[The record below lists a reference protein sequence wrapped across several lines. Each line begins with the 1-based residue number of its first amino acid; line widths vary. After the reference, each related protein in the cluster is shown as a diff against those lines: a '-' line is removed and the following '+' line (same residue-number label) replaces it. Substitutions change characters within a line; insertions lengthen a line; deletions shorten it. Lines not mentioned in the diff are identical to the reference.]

1 MDSLSTPEVS
11 RVLARIYHEADSTD
25 PAVFDHIIAE
35 IDRTGGPK
43 SAQYWAKELDR
54 AYMPV
59 APDVGRFL
67 YMLTRARRPRL
78 IVEFGTSFGI
88 SAIHLASALRDN
100 GAGRLIA
107 TELNPIKAAKARE
120 NLRSTGLADLVELR
134 EGDAL
139 QTLRHGLDA
148 GIDMVLLDGWK
159 EIYLPV
165 LQLLE
170 PHLGPGAL
178 VIADDTTVYPESVT
192 PYLDYVRK
200 DDSGYLS
207 VAIPLDDGL
216 ELSFRTDAARPRSDK
231 VS

>member
-11 RVLARIYHEADSTD
+11 RVLSRIYHEAESTD

-59 APDVGRFL
+59 APDVGRLL
-67 YMLTRARRPRL
+67 YMLVRTRRPQL
-78 IVEFGTSFGI
+78 VVEFGTSFGI
-88 SAIHLASALRDN
+88 SAIHIASALRD
-100 GAGRLIA
+100 GGGGRLIA

-120 NLRSTGLADLVELR
+120 NLRAAGLADLVELR

-139 QTLRHGLDA
+139 QTLRQGLDA
-148 GIDMVLLDGWK
+148 GVDMVLLDGWK
-159 EIYLPV
+159 EIYMQV
-165 LQLLE
+165 LNLLE

-192 PYLDYVRK
+192 PYLEYVRNHEN
-200 DDSGYLS
+200 GYLS

-216 ELSFRTDAARPRSDK
+216 ELSFRTGAARAPSGDA
-231 VS
+231 S

>member
-11 RVLARIYHEADSTD
+11 RVLTRVYQEAESTD

-35 IDRTGGPK
+35 IDRTGAPK

-59 APDVGRFL
+59 APEVGRLL
-67 YMLTRARRPRL
+67 YILTRTHRPQVV
-78 IVEFGTSFGI
+78 VEFGTSFGI

-100 GAGRLIA
+100 GAGRLVA
-107 TELNPIKAAKARE
+107 TELNPIKTAKARE
-120 NLRSTGLADLVELR
+120 NLRFAGLADLVDLR

-139 QTLRHGLDA
+139 QTLSHGLEA
-148 GIDMVLLDGWK
+148 GVDMVLLDGWK

-170 PHLGPGAL
+170 PHLNPGAL

-192 PYLDYVRK
+192 PYLEYVRK
-200 DDSGYLS
+200 DGNGYLS
-207 VAIPLDDGL
+207 VAVPLDDGL
-216 ELSFRTDAARPRSDK
+216 ELSVWTGAERIRSDK
-231 VS
+231 AS

>member
-1 MDSLSTPEVS
+1 MDSLSTPQVT
-11 RVLARIYHEADSTD
+11 RVLDRIYREAERTD

-35 IDRTGGPK
+35 IERTGGPK

-59 APDVGRFL
+59 APDVGRLL
-67 YMLTRARRPRL
+67 YILTRARRPRL

-100 GAGRLIA
+100 GAGRLVC
-107 TELNPIKAAKARE
+107 TELNPIKAARARE
-120 NLRSTGLADLVELR
+120 NLRSTGLADLVDLR

-139 QTLRHGLDA
+139 QTLTHGLDE
-148 GIDMVLLDGWK
+148 GVDMVLLDGWK

-170 PHLGPGAL
+170 PRLNPGAL

-192 PYLDYVRK
+192 PYLEYVRK
-200 DDSGYLS
+200 EESGYLS
-207 VAIPLDDGL
+207 VSVPLDDGL
-216 ELSFRTDAARPRSDK
+216 ELSFCAGGGRARAGDAP
-231 VS
+231 

>member
-1 MDSLSTPEVS
+1 MDSLSTPEVC
-11 RVLARIYHEADSTD
+11 RVLTRVYQEAESTD
-25 PAVFDHIIAE
+25 PGVFDHIIAE
-35 IDRTGGPK
+35 IDRTGAPK

-59 APDVGRFL
+59 APEVGRLL
-67 YMLTRARRPRL
+67 YILTRTHRPKV

-100 GAGRLIA
+100 SAGRLVA

-120 NLRSTGLADLVELR
+120 NLRFAGLADLVDLR

-139 QTLRHGLDA
+139 QTLGQGLEA
-148 GIDMVLLDGWK
+148 GVDMVLLDGWK
-159 EIYLPV
+159 EIYLQV

-170 PHLGPGAL
+170 PHLNPGAL

-192 PYLDYVRK
+192 PYLEYVRK
-200 DDSGYLS
+200 DGNGYLS
-207 VAIPLDDGL
+207 VAVPLDDGL
-216 ELSFRTDAARPRSDK
+216 ELSFWTGTERVRSNK
-231 VS
+231 AS

>member
-11 RVLARIYHEADSTD
+11 RVLARIYSEADSTD

-35 IDRTGGPK
+35 IERTGGPK
-43 SAQYWAKELDR
+43 SAQYWAKELDK

-59 APDVGRFL
+59 APEVGRLL
-67 YMLTRARRPRL
+67 YILTRTRRPRL
-78 IVEFGTSFGI
+78 VVEFGTSFGI

-100 GAGRLIA
+100 GAGRLVA
-107 TELNPIKAAKARE
+107 TELNPIKAARARE

-139 QTLRHGLDA
+139 QTLTQGFEG

-170 PHLGPGAL
+170 PHLNPGAL

-192 PYLDYVRK
+192 PYLEYVRK
-200 DDSGYLS
+200 EGNGYLS
-207 VAIPLDDGL
+207 VAVPLDDGL
-216 ELSFRTDAARPRSDK
+216 ELSFVTSAGR
-231 VS
+231 VQ

>member
-11 RVLARIYHEADSTD
+11 RVLARIYREADSTD

-35 IDRTGGPK
+35 IERTGGPK
-43 SAQYWAKELDR
+43 SAQYWAKELDK

-59 APDVGRFL
+59 APEVGRLL
-67 YMLTRARRPRL
+67 YILTRTRRPRL
-78 IVEFGTSFGI
+78 VVEFGTSFGI

-107 TELNPIKAAKARE
+107 TELNPIKAARARE
-120 NLRSTGLADLVELR
+120 NLRSTGLADRVELR

-139 QTLRHGLDA
+139 QTLTQGFDG

-170 PHLGPGAL
+170 PHLNPGAL

-192 PYLDYVRK
+192 PYLEYVRK
-200 DDSGYLS
+200 EGNGYLS
-207 VAIPLDDGL
+207 VAVPLDDGL
-216 ELSFRTDAARPRSDK
+216 ELSFCTSARHVQQGK
-231 VS
+231 VC

>member
-11 RVLARIYHEADSTD
+11 RVLDRIYREADSTD

-35 IDRTGGPK
+35 IERTGGPK
-43 SAQYWAKELDR
+43 SAQYWSKELDK

-59 APDVGRFL
+59 APEVGRLL
-67 YMLTRARRPRL
+67 YILTRTRRPQVV
-78 IVEFGTSFGI
+78 VEFGTSFGI

-107 TELNPIKAAKARE
+107 TELNPIKAARARE
-120 NLRSTGLADLVELR
+120 NLRSTGLADLVDLR

-139 QTLRHGLDA
+139 QTLTQGFEA

-159 EIYLPV
+159 EIYLSV

-170 PHLGPGAL
+170 PHLNPGAL

-192 PYLDYVRK
+192 PYLEYVRK
-200 DDSGYLS
+200 EGNGYLS
-207 VAIPLDDGL
+207 VAVPLDDGL
-216 ELSFRTDAARPRSDK
+216 ELSFCASARR
-231 VS
+231 VQ

>member
-11 RVLARIYHEADSTD
+11 SVLARIYREADSTD

-35 IDRTGGPK
+35 IERTGGPK
-43 SAQYWAKELDR
+43 SAQYWAKELDK

-59 APDVGRFL
+59 APEVGRLL
-67 YMLTRARRPRL
+67 YILTRTRRPRL
-78 IVEFGTSFGI
+78 VVEFGTSFGI

-107 TELNPIKAAKARE
+107 TELNPIKAARARE
-120 NLRSTGLADLVELR
+120 NLRSTGLADRVDLR

-139 QTLRHGLDA
+139 QTLTQGFEG

-159 EIYLPV
+159 EIYLSV

-170 PHLGPGAL
+170 PHLNPGAL

-192 PYLDYVRK
+192 PYLEYVRK
-200 DDSGYLS
+200 EGNGYLS
-207 VAIPLDDGL
+207 VAVPLDDGL
-216 ELSFRTDAARPRSDK
+216 ELSFCTSARR
-231 VS
+231 VQ

>member
-11 RVLARIYHEADSTD
+11 RVLARIYSEADRTD

-35 IDRTGGPK
+35 IERTGGPK
-43 SAQYWAKELDR
+43 SAQYWAKELDK

-59 APDVGRFL
+59 APEVGRLL
-67 YMLTRARRPRL
+67 YILTRTRRPQL
-78 IVEFGTSFGI
+78 VVEFGTSFGI

-107 TELNPIKAAKARE
+107 TELNPIKAARARE

-139 QTLRHGLDA
+139 QTLTQGFDG

-170 PHLGPGAL
+170 PHLNPGAL

-192 PYLDYVRK
+192 PYLEYVRK
-200 DDSGYLS
+200 EGNGYLS
-207 VAIPLDDGL
+207 VAVPLDDGL
-216 ELSFRTDAARPRSDK
+216 ELSFCASARR
-231 VS
+231 VQ

>member
-11 RVLARIYHEADSTD
+11 RVLARIYREAESTD

-35 IDRTGGPK
+35 IERTGGPK
-43 SAQYWAKELDR
+43 SAQYWAKELDK

-59 APDVGRFL
+59 APEVGRLL
-67 YMLTRARRPRL
+67 YILTRTRRPRL
-78 IVEFGTSFGI
+78 VVEFGTSFGI

-107 TELNPIKAAKARE
+107 TELNPIKAARARE
-120 NLRSTGLADLVELR
+120 NLRSTGLADRVDLR

-139 QTLRHGLDA
+139 QTLTQGFEG

-159 EIYLPV
+159 EIYLSV

-170 PHLGPGAL
+170 PHLNPGAL

-192 PYLDYVRK
+192 PYLEYVRK
-200 DDSGYLS
+200 EDNGYLS
-207 VAIPLDDGL
+207 VAVPLDDGL
-216 ELSFRTDAARPRSDK
+216 ELSFCTSARR
-231 VS
+231 VQ

>member
-11 RVLARIYHEADSTD
+11 RVLARIYSEADSTD

-35 IDRTGGPK
+35 IERTGGPK
-43 SAQYWAKELDR
+43 SAQYWAKELDK

-59 APDVGRFL
+59 APEVGRLL
-67 YMLTRARRPRL
+67 YILTRARRPRL
-78 IVEFGTSFGI
+78 VVEFGTSFGI
-88 SAIHLASALRDN
+88 SAIHLASALRDS
-100 GAGRLIA
+100 GAGRLVA
-107 TELNPIKAAKARE
+107 TELNPIKAARARE

-139 QTLRHGLDA
+139 QTLTQGFEG

-170 PHLGPGAL
+170 PHLNPGAL

-192 PYLDYVRK
+192 PYLEYVRK
-200 DDSGYLS
+200 EGNGYLS
-207 VAIPLDDGL
+207 VAVPLDDGL
-216 ELSFRTDAARPRSDK
+216 ELSFVTSAGR
-231 VS
+231 VQ

>member
-11 RVLARIYHEADSTD
+11 RVLARIYREADSTD

-35 IDRTGGPK
+35 IERTGGPK
-43 SAQYWAKELDR
+43 SAQYWAKELDK

-59 APDVGRFL
+59 APEVGRLL
-67 YMLTRARRPRL
+67 YILTRTRRPRL
-78 IVEFGTSFGI
+78 VVEFGTSFGI

-107 TELNPIKAAKARE
+107 TELNPIKAARARE
-120 NLRSTGLADLVELR
+120 NLRSTGLADRVDLR

-139 QTLRHGLDA
+139 QTLTQGFDG

-159 EIYLPV
+159 EIYLSV

-170 PHLGPGAL
+170 PHLNPGAL

-192 PYLDYVRK
+192 PYLEYVRK
-200 DDSGYLS
+200 EGNGYLS
-207 VAIPLDDGL
+207 VAVPLDDGL
-216 ELSFRTDAARPRSDK
+216 ELSFCTSARR
-231 VS
+231 VQ